1 MFLSLILV
9 HLAYKQ
15 AIFTVPPPIGLFK
28 PDYATCSER
37 DRDTYQGT
45 FPGYLYLTKNEFS
58 VSILDGTWKKVGKR
72 VLGRTEYFMER
83 NLHRKPG
90 DEDRDSFLGGLV
102 FEVASNGD
110 LLLVPG
116 KGQYQKSK
124 LRFRRLPEIRIVDA
138 LKQSSEI
145 DLDLR
150 VMNST
155 TNWPYHM
162 LLWNEKSKF
171 QKTFF
176 EVVKSSEPL
185 AIRTAAARCL
195 EGNSDEAV
203 IKEVGD
209 MFLKLPTTKEK
220 GPAIFRRRL
229 LNVLTDSRLPCSFD
243 IAMKA
248 LDAKLISNN
257 TASRI
262 AGKSRNP
269 VGIDFILKLAE
280 SAKPEE
286 IASLIEDMR
295 QLDRK
300 AAVALA
306 KRCEESSDLDAQFQA
321 TRTLAE
327 CEALAHDRNKSVTK
341 LFELFSNVDWMKQCD
356 IARALGNA
364 QTPLALTCLKKIS
377 GKGSDEA
384 VQQWID
390 EAIGKYK
397 AK

>member
-1 MFLSLILV
+1 MVLNLV
-9 HLAYKQ
+9 LAYQ
-15 AIFTVPPPIGLFK
+15 GYRSVMFVLQPPIGLYK
-28 PDYATCSER
+28 PDYSTSSKR
-37 DRDTYQGT
+37 DRDTYQGS

-90 DEDRDSFLGGLV
+90 DKDRDSFLGGLV
-102 FEVASNGD
+102 FDIASNGD

-116 KGQYQKSK
+116 KSQYQKSK
-124 LRFRRLPEIRIVDA
+124 LRFRRLSDIKIVDA

-145 DLDLR
+145 DLDLK

-162 LLWNEKSKF
+162 LLWTEKSKF

-176 EVVKSSEPL
+176 EILKSSEPL

-229 LNVLTDSRLPCSFD
+229 LNVLTESRLPYSFD

-248 LDAKLISNN
+248 FNAKLISNN
-257 TASRI
+257 TASNI
-262 AGKSRNP
+262 VGKSRNP
-269 VGIDFILKLAE
+269 AGIDFILKLVE
-280 SAKPEE
+280 TAKLEQ
-286 IASLIEDMR
+286 IHSMIDDMR
-295 QLDRK
+295 VLDAK

-306 KRCEESSDLDAQFQA
+306 KRYEESQELDAQFEA
-321 TRTLAE
+321 IRTLAE
-327 CEALAHDRNKSVTK
+327 CEPRSEDRDKSVK
-341 LFELFSNVDWMKQCD
+341 RLFEMFSNVDWMKQCN
-356 IARALGNA
+356 IAKALGIS
-364 QTPLALTCLKKIS
+364 QTPLALSSLMKIS
-377 GKGSDEA
+377 GKGSHEA

-397 AK
+397 R